1 MPRRRSTTRSSARA
15 YRRRPSYRRRPVRRR
30 ASVARVYPR
39 RPAPL
44 GLTSLSKTIRK
55 VPFLMAHIDPFLPVV
70 RGVKVPDSNTMESD
84 TALCTDEYSFTIT
97 TGTNVK
103 CAAFNPSLTSTVVGS
118 TEGAGAWTWAAAF
131 AGGTDVAQL
140 ANIQAASTAFRTV
153 AHGIRISST
162 LAPTAATGFVHIAVY
177 SPSTYGATTWPFPTT
192 LSQMRDLPFYRKVT
206 LASLTQSPLTVVNK
220 FLDQTAFRYT
230 DPSEQSAGYANTS
243 RGNFHI
249 THSWATIFVAVEGA
263 PSASNALGIEMI
275 LHTETISKAGAT
287 NSSSPAAPGNSR
299 LMESA
304 AHMAANTEASH
315 FESEQGTLYQRA
327 TDAVSEGLQAGAE
340 NIAEWGAGVLR
351 HATERAVYTGAGML
365 FNAVAARVGT
375 QNVNG
380 QYRLT
385 EG

>member
-1 MPRRRSTTRSSARA
+1 
-15 YRRRPSYRRRPVRRR
+15 
-30 ASVARVYPR
+30 
-39 RPAPL
+39 
-44 GLTSLSKTIRK
+44 
-55 VPFLMAHIDPFLPVV
+55 
-70 RGVKVPDSNTMESD
+70 MESD

-103 CAAFNPSLTSTVVGS
+103 CVAFNPALTSTVVPS

-131 AGGTDVAQL
+131 AGGVDVAQL
-140 ANIQAASTAFRTV
+140 ANITAASTAYRTV
-153 AHGIRISST
+153 SHGIRISST
-162 LAPTAATGFVHIAVY
+162 LAPTTATGFVHIAVY
-177 SPSTYGATTWPFPTT
+177 APSTYGASTWPYPTT

-220 FLDQTAFRYT
+220 FLDQTAFRYSAT
-230 DPSEQSAGYANTS
+230 DELAAGFNNTG
-243 RGNFHI
+243 RGQFQI
-249 THSWATIFVAVEGA
+249 AHSWSTIFVAVEGA

-275 LHTETISKAGAT
+275 LHTETLSKAGAT

-315 FESEQGTLYQRA
+315 FESEQGSLYQRA